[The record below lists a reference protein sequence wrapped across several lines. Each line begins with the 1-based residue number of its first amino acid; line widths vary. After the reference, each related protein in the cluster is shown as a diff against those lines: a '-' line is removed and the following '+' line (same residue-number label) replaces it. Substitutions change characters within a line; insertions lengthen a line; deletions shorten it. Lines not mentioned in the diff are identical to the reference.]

1 MVDWPYIPGGAALDT
16 GMAAPAPSLT
26 ARRGW
31 PWCGI
36 ARPPRP
42 RDPMLTVAMLA
53 DAGAVPGP
61 VATVRGAK
69 AGESASNASDRR
81 SPPTADG
88 PLRPPLRPPDDGTP
102 KPRPS
107 LLLPVPPA
115 ADDHG
120 LLLGGGRPTPTPRP
134 SPPTWRPPDS
144 DEEGAAGVGADPP
157 NRPPNMKA
165 LDDVD
170 AGALLAVDGAAAPTP
185 RPKPRAPPAPVPPTP
200 PFVAPAAALEGAM
213 EGGWDSEP
221 PNRPPSGAPPMRD
234 EPDGAWGAAATPRKP
249 PPMPRELPFS
259 DERPPPT
266 AVPPTAREPTV
277 ELGGDRR
284 ADGPDGACVV
294 AMRPALELGPGAV
307 SRLGVSRWDEAGPPS
322 PKKRGPATALGP
334 WPGAGSAP
342 TLTLRRMSTDRPK
355 GSYPPAPE
363 GRSDAAK
370 SGMGAGGEAA
380 GARSAARV
388 LPAAAPGDRPGGEL
402 PWLPGAA
409 LGPELVVVARE
420 LPMTPPPMTPAPGG
434 DCDDGG

>member
-1 MVDWPYIPGGAALDT
+1 
-16 GMAAPAPSLT
+16 
-26 ARRGW
+26 
-31 PWCGI
+31 
-36 ARPPRP
+36 
-42 RDPMLTVAMLA
+42 
-53 DAGAVPGP
+53 
-61 VATVRGAK
+61 
-69 AGESASNASDRR
+69 
-81 SPPTADG
+81 
-88 PLRPPLRPPDDGTP
+88 
-102 KPRPS
+102 
-107 LLLPVPPA
+107 
-115 ADDHG
+115 
-120 LLLGGGRPTPTPRP
+120 
-134 SPPTWRPPDS
+134 
-144 DEEGAAGVGADPP
+144 
-157 NRPPNMKA
+157 MKA

-234 EPDGAWGAAATPRKP
+234 EPDGAWGAAGTPRKP

-294 AMRPALELGPGAV
+294 AMRPALLELGPGAV